1 MSAEKQ
7 GRVVWIIRPRGIK
20 DQDIYETVKG
30 FNIQYLGHTIP
41 AVFDPHAKTE
51 TGFISWFTESL

>member
-7 GRVVWIIRPRGIK
+7 GRVVWIIRPRSIK
-20 DQDIYETVKG
+20 DQDKYETVKG
-30 FNIQYLGHTIP
+30 FDIQYPGTTIP

-51 TGFISWFTESL
+51 TGFISWFAEPL